1 MKIFLILIISVVLG
15 LSSCAQST
23 TKIIK
28 DEKAPE
34 KSTVMPKAEEV
45 KTPELSTVMPRHLP
59 YYQIP
64 DYPESYSAPNVLA
77 RTIDGLGYRY
87 HWATKGLTDTDLAY
101 KPSEDGRSAAETL
114 DHLYGLASMI
124 ENSIASKPNV
134 RPSPPSPTSW
144 SEKRKATLDKIKNAS
159 DLLKEMEDLDGLKIT
174 FQRGENSSDLPLW
187 HLMNGPVADAI
198 YHVGQIVV
206 FRRANGNPQNPGV
219 NVFMGKTEVVKDK

>member
-1 MKIFLILIISVVLG
+1 MRIFMIVIVSILVG
-15 LSSCAQST
+15 LTSCAQTT
-23 TKIIK
+23 TKIVK
-28 DEKAPE
+28 EENTPE
-34 KSTVMPKAEEV
+34 KSTVMPKGEEE

-64 DYPESYSAPNVLA
+64 AYPESYSAPNVLA

-87 HWATKGLTDTDLAY
+87 HWATKGLSESDLAY

-124 ENSIASKPNV
+124 ENSISGKPNV
-134 RPSPPSPTSW
+134 RPGPVAPENW
-144 SEKRKATLDKIKNAS
+144 DRKRKETLDKIKNAS
-159 DLLKEMEDLDGLKIT
+159 DLLKKMENLDGLNIT
-174 FQRGENSSDLPLW
+174 FQRGEKSSELPFW

-198 YHVGQIVV
+198 YHVGQIIV

-219 NVFMGKTEVVKDK
+219 NVFMGKTELK